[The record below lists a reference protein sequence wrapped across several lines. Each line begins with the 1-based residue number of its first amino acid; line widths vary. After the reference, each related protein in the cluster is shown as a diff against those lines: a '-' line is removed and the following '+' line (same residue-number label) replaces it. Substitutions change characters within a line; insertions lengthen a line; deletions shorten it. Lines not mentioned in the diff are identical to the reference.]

1 MLYNFGEI
9 HPSTAANNDSVTL
22 RFRYN
27 DFQNTLVTFQIDASD
42 ITYVYSMYVP
52 LDIGLA

>member
-9 HPSTAANNDSVTL
+9 HPSAAANNDSVTL
-22 RFRYN
+22 RFRCN

-52 LDIGLA
+52 LDIGLT